1 MAPGNKDDANAPL
14 KVPDWW
20 PGATGNVR
28 FPTDDSLSKAASALR
43 GHLENLDMVV
53 SGLQNDGL
61 VTAEDL
67 GNWDAG
73 QELAKT
79 VKSAHEYISA
89 VYQDFQQQ
97 LAAAIQA
104 LVNTGQ
110 NHSNAEHAATRAVR
124 RLGGGEPSQTPS
136 AAPTRQNTPSMD

>member
-1 MAPGNKDDANAPL
+1 MAPGNKDHAHAPL

-43 GHLENLDMVV
+43 GHLDALDKAMTE
-53 SGLQNDGL
+53 LQSNGL
-61 VTAEDL
+61 VTAEDV

-73 QELAKT
+73 QALAKT
-79 VKSAHEYISA
+79 VKAAHEHISA

-97 LAAAIQA
+97 LAEAVRVLIM
-104 LVNTGQ
+104 TGQ
-110 NHSNAEHAATRAVR
+110 NHSDAEHAATRAVR
-124 RLGGGEPSQTPS
+124 RLGGGESAKTPS
-136 AAPTRQNTPSMD
+136 AEPTLQNTRSMD